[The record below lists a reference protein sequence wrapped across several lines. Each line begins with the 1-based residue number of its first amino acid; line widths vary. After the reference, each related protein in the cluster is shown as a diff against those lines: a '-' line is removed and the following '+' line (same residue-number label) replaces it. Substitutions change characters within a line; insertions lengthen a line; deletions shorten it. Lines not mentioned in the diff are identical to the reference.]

1 MNEIKKCPFCGG
13 EPTFEQVHKCANSYP
28 GTTEVQIIY
37 SMKCETCGYEF
48 GREATL
54 ITVFNNGEIKVYED
68 GHKKLVERWNTRAE
82 EPQEK
87 KETRFERLLKEE
99 RQADELVCCLAYRD
113 KHKGKNC
120 NPFNCG
126 ECEFYDPKTTIDY
139 LLAPCEGKDDFV
151 AVSDLI
157 NKTQSSANEILE
169 TLRANT
175 KKHE

>member
-1 MNEIKKCPFCGG
+1 MNEIKKCPFCGRDAYAETTVCFG
-13 EPTFEQVHKCANSYP
+13 SVRTVIGCVHCGVECEKSAKIKQEENIIKTMNKTFESVLNA
-28 GTTEVQIIY
+28 
-37 SMKCETCGYEF
+37 
-48 GREATL
+48 
-54 ITVFNNGEIKVYED
+54 
-68 GHKKLVERWNTRAE
+68 WNKRAE

-139 LLAPCEGKDDFV
+139 LLAPYEGKDDFV

-157 NKTQSSANEILE
+157 SKTQSSANEILE
-169 TLRANT
+169 ALRANA
-175 KKHE
+175 KEEK